1 MEMKIT
7 HPIPKDPSRPIVITG
22 PCSAETEEQV
32 MKTAQM
38 IADHDIKIDLFRAG
52 IWKPR
57 TRPNNFEGIG
67 FEGLQWLKKVK
78 DTYGFPVTTEVAN
91 TQHVFE
97 ALKAGID
104 VLWLGAR
111 TTVNPFSVQEVADAL
126 KGVDI
131 PVFIKNPINPDL
143 QLWRGAIERIYN
155 AGITKI
161 GVVHRGFS
169 KFGDTIYRNVPQW
182 QIPIEL
188 KRNFPDL
195 MMIVDSSHICG
206 NRDLLFEVSQ
216 TALDLNYDGVMLESH
231 CDPTNAWSDAKQ
243 QVTPFDLKEQ
253 ILDRLVVRKTGAND
267 PDFQEDIEELRSRI
281 DGLDKEIMQLLGNRL
296 KVAEQIGLYK
306 KKNNIAILQQS
317 RWNEIIDKAM
327 EQAEPMGLSKEFVSK
342 FLKAVHQESINH
354 QEKIMLGESSVKKV

>member
-1 MEMKIT
+1 MEMNIAT
-7 HPIPKDPSRPIVITG
+7 PLARKDGKPIVITG
-22 PCSAETEEQV
+22 PCSAESEEQV

-38 IADHDIKIDLFRAG
+38 LADNNVEIDLFRAG

-67 FEGLQWLKKVK
+67 FEGLRWLKKVK
-78 DTYGFPVTTEVAN
+78 DTFGFRITTEVAN

-97 ALKAGID
+97 ALKVGVD

-143 QLWRGAIERIYN
+143 ELWKGAIERIYN

-161 GVVHRGFS
+161 GAVHRGFS
-169 KFGDTIYRNVPQW
+169 KFGHTIYRNVPEW

-188 KRNFPDL
+188 KRTFPDL
-195 MMIVDSSHICG
+195 MMVCDASHICG
-206 NRDLLFEVSQ
+206 NRENLFEVSQ
-216 TALDLNYDGVMLESH
+216 TALDLKFDGLMLESH
-231 CDPTNAWSDAKQ
+231 CDPANAWSDAKQ

-253 ILDRLVVRKTGAND
+253 ILDRLVMRASGTDDKVFRENI
-267 PDFQEDIEELRSRI
+267 EDLRRRI
-281 DGLDKEIMQLLGNRL
+281 DAIDKELLRILANRMIVS
-296 KVAEQIGLYK
+296 KKIGEYK
-306 KKNNIAILQQS
+306 KQNNIAVLQPA
-317 RWNEIIDKAM
+317 RWNEIIEKAM
-327 EQAEPMGLSKEFVSK
+327 EQATPMGLSEEFVSIM
-342 FLKAVHQESINH
+342 LKAIHQESINH
-354 QEKIMLGESSVKKV
+354 QEEIMQADTRVSK